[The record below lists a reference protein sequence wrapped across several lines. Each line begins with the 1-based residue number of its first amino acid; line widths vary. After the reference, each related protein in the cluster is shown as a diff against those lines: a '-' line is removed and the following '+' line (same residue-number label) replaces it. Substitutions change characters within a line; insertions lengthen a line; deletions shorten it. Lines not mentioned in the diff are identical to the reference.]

1 MQWIQASV
9 YSGMYSLGLFIVST
23 TYIYIALLYEMP
35 ISPYLFVYLN
45 FIFKVIIFFLIYY
58 FQININIQE
67 TNEAYSMF
75 LWAFLYI
82 FSI

>member
-1 MQWIQASV
+1 MQWIQASM
-9 YSGMYSLGLFIVST
+9 YSGMCSLGLFIVST
-23 TYIYIALLYEMP
+23 TYMYIALLYEMP
-35 ISPYLFVYLN
+35 ISLYLFVYLN

-58 FQININIQE
+58 FQINIIIQE
-67 TNEAYSMF
+67 AYEAYSMF